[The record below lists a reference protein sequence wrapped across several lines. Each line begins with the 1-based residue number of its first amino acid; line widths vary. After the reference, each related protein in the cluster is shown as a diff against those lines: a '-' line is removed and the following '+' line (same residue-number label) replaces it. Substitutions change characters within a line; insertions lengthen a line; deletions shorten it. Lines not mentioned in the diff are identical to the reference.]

1 MRTFSE
7 IQQSILDAKASASEL
22 NTLQVL
28 TNSEQTI
35 NSASSTSKVAIWRL
49 WVWIFSFAIWV
60 HEQIVTKN
68 AINSRPQNLPNF
80 RQSILNFR
88 DGLNLVWKDGA
99 FEYDLT
105 VVADAE
111 ERLIIDRCAVL
122 ESNDGELVVKVAT
135 DNNGLLEPI
144 TEPQKTRLLD
154 YIRQI
159 KVPGVR
165 IRLINEAADKL
176 KIDLTVYVDPLIIDL
191 VDGKLLNTSET
202 VYPVKDAINE
212 YLANLE
218 FNGAFV
224 NDFFRSTIKSAEGI
238 KLSVINSIQW
248 KYASFPFVSFNEFKV
263 PESGYFKIEETDLTI
278 NYLPYVL
285 VNN

>member
-1 MRTFSE
+1 MTFTE
-7 IQQSILDAKASASEL
+7 IQQSILNAKASATEL
-22 NTLQVL
+22 NALEVL
-28 TNSEQTI
+28 TTNEQTV
-35 NSASSTSKVAIWRL
+35 NSANSTSKVAIWRL

-60 HEQIVTKN
+60 MYQIVNKN
-68 AINSRPQNLPNF
+68 ALNSRPQNLPNF
-80 RQSILNFR
+80 RQTILNFR

-99 FEYDLT
+99 FNYDLT
-105 VVADAE
+105 GVVDAE

-135 DNNGLLEPI
+135 DNAGVLEPI

-165 IRLINEAADKL
+165 IRLINEVADKL

-191 VDGKLLNTSET
+191 NDGKLLNTTDT
-202 VYPVKDAINE
+202 VYPVQDAIND
-212 YLANLE
+212 YLSNLE

-224 NDFFRSTIKSAEGI
+224 NDFFRSKIKEAEGI
-238 KLSVINSIQW
+238 NLAVIDSIQW
-248 KYASFPFVSFNEFKV
+248 KYASFPFISFNEFKV
-263 PESGYFKIEETDLTI
+263 PESGYFKIEETDLNI

>member
-1 MRTFSE
+1 MTFTE
-7 IQQSILDAKASASEL
+7 IQQSILNAKASATEL
-22 NTLQVL
+22 NALEVL
-28 TNSEQTI
+28 TTDEQTV
-35 NSASSTSKVAIWRL
+35 NSANSTSKVAIWRL
-49 WVWIFSFAIWV
+49 WVWIFSFAIWAMY
-60 HEQIVTKN
+60 QIVNKN
-68 AINSRPQNLPNF
+68 ALNSRPQNLPNF
-80 RQSILNFR
+80 RQTILNFR

-99 FEYDLT
+99 FNYDLT
-105 VVADAE
+105 GVADAE

-135 DNNGLLEPI
+135 DNAGALEPI

-165 IRLINEAADKL
+165 IRLINEVADRL

-191 VDGKLLNTSET
+191 NDGKLLNTTET
-202 VYPVKDAINE
+202 IYPVSDAIND

-224 NDFFRSTIKSAEGI
+224 NDFFRSKIKEAEGI
-238 KLSVINSIQW
+238 NLAVIDLIQW
-248 KYASFPFVSFNEFKV
+248 KYASFPFISFNEFKV